1 MRVLRNVFDW
11 LVSVSVM
18 IFFAGYLNINASL
31 VGLEASPISVT
42 KEFEEFWD
50 LLMWAVFVLLSVDIY
65 LKYKAVN
72 NTKQFLK
79 KHWLDLIMLGM
90 LPLFAGFKIAK
101 VAVKLVNSAKLSKSG
116 FKAIKAA
123 KKLAKSKTGSK

>member
-1 MRVLRNVFDW
+1 MFDW

-18 IFFAGYLNINASL
+18 IFFAGYLNIHASL
-31 VGLEASPISVT
+31 VGLGASPIPVT

-50 LLMWAVFVLLSVDIY
+50 LLMWAIFVLLSVDIY

-72 NTKQFLK
+72 NIKQFLN

-101 VAVKLVNSAKLSKSG
+101 VAVKLVKSAKLSKSG

-123 KKLAKSKTGSK
+123 KKLAKSDTGSK